1 MEVDQPQVSAPGTG
15 ASTAAIENPPG
26 AAPSPEAARTSPLM
40 TDVARA
46 AGVSPM
52 TVSRVLNGHP
62 SVRPETRQKVLE
74 AVERLEYR
82 RNSAARTLATRRSQT
97 IGVVAFDSTFY
108 GQAACVRGV
117 EHAARAAG
125 YFVSIATVKEVNER
139 SLGEASDSL
148 VAQSVDGLVVVT
160 PRASVLE
167 ELRERAV
174 GVAMVVAG
182 GSPHSGLPTASA
194 DQEAGGRRATRHLL
208 FRGHETV
215 WHVAGPEDWDDSH
228 GRLVG
233 WQSALADAGAIEPRV
248 IRGDWTAA
256 SGYQAGLE
264 LARHRDVTAVFVA
277 NDQMALGVMLAL
289 KQSGRRVPE
298 DVSVVGFDDIP
309 EAAFFDPPLTTIR
322 QDFEELGRRSMRLLL
337 QAMETGSV
345 ASSAPVIPEFVGR
358 LSTADAGAVA
368 NGLR

>member
-1 MEVDQPQVSAPGTG
+1 LAGN
-15 ASTAAIENPPG
+15 AAKLGEEK
-26 AAPSPEAARTSPLM
+26 AERSLPLM

-46 AGVSPM
+46 ARVAPV

-62 SVRPETRQKVLE
+62 SVRAETRERVLA
-74 AVERLEYR
+74 AVEQLGYR
-82 RNSAARTLATRRSQT
+82 RNSAARTLATSRSET

-117 EHAARAAG
+117 EHAARTAG
-125 YFVSIATVKEVNER
+125 YFVSIATVKEVNEQ
-139 SLGEASDSL
+139 SLREASDSL

-160 PRASVLE
+160 PRASVLQ

-174 GVAMVVAG
+174 GVPMVVAG

-215 WHVAGPEDWDDSH
+215 WHVAGPEDWDDSR
-228 GRLVG
+228 GRLSG
-233 WQSALADAGAIEPRV
+233 WQAALAEAGAVEPRV
-248 IRGDWTAA
+248 IRGDWGAA
-256 SGYQAGLE
+256 SGWRAGVE
-264 LARHRDVTAVFVA
+264 IARHREVTAVFVA
-277 NDQMALGVMLAL
+277 NDQMALGVILAL
-289 KQSGRRVPE
+289 KQAGRRVPD

-322 QDFEELGRRSMRLLL
+322 QDFEELGQRSMRLLL
-337 QAMETGSV
+337 QAMEAEGPI
-345 ASSAPVIPEFVGR
+345 SSAPPLIPEFVGR
-358 LSTADAGAVA
+358 LSTADAGMVVR
-368 NGLR
+368 GFH